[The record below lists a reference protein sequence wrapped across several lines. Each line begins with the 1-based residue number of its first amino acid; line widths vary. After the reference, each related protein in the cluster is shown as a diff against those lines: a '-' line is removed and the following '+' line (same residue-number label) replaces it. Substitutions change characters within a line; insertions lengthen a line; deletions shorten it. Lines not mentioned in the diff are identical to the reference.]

1 MKRDPSVMIYGLITN
16 ILVMAV
22 FYYGLYQEYSWNEYD
37 GGHEVIF
44 PKFHNALLI
53 SSGILLTLMIPFYIL
68 SIVLNPGYIKP
79 KYDFI
84 KLVEKALDYDEHLDN
99 FCSYCE
105 TIKT

>member
-1 MKRDPSVMIYGLITN
+1 MIYGLITN

-22 FYYGLYQEYSWNEYD
+22 FYWGLYQEYTED
-37 GGHEVIF
+37 EDDHGHDVLF

-68 SIVLNPGYIKP
+68 SIILNPGYIKP

-84 KLVEKALDYDEHLDN
+84 KLVEKAMVYGEHLDN

-105 TIKT
+105 IIKT